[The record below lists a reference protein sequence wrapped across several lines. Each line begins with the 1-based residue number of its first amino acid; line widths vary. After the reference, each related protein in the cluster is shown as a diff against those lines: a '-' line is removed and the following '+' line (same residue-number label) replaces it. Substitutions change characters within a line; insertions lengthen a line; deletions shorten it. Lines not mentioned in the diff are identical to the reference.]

1 MRYLGIATLIV
12 IGLLVLL
19 TKLPRESAGSNGD
32 VRYSSSSA
40 TPGPAQ
46 NADRP
51 AAPPGPV
58 SGDAPWALSAL
69 PECFHQVSQRSGT
82 PEFARAEFPRGAR
95 LVAPGLRLRVAD
107 CTLDVARDSAVVVRG
122 ENRFV
127 VPPAAR
133 FFVAGSHVVLDRTA
147 GGRVEVRVYAVRGQP
162 EPRFEP
168 AAAGQPLQPRGQSHS

>member
-1 MRYLGIATLIV
+1 VRYLGIATLIV
-12 IGLLVLL
+12 IAFLVLL
-19 TKLPRESAGSNGD
+19 TNLPHGPAGSNGD
-32 VRYSSSSA
+32 VRYSSSTA

-51 AAPPGPV
+51 GATPGPV

-69 PECFHQVSQRSGT
+69 PECFHQLSQRSGT
-82 PEFARAEFPRGAR
+82 PQFARAEFPHGAR

-127 VPPAAR
+127 VPPATR
-133 FFVAGSHVVLDRTA
+133 FFVAGPHIVLDRTA
-147 GGRVEVRVYAVRGQP
+147 GGRVEVRVYAVPGEAAPQ
-162 EPRFEP
+162 FEP
-168 AAAGQPLQPRGQSHS
+168 AAPGQPLQPRGQSHS